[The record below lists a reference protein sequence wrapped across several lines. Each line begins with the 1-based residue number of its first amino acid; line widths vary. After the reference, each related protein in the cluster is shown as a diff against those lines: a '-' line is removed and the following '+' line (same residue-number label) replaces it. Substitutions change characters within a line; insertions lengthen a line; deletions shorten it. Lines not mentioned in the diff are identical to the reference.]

1 MKKPCTGKCSLY
13 IWGNHL
19 QMKLPPFLVF
29 FLFAFHAFS
38 QDAQTVRGTIIDKE
52 TKTPL
57 PGVVTLYRDSTMITG
72 ASADL
77 DGNYK
82 MENVPV
88 GRYMMRV
95 QYLGYLPATIPNI
108 IVNSGKENII
118 TVELEA
124 SVVQGEEVV
133 IEGSNKEGTVN
144 DFGTGSG
151 RQFSVEETNRYAG
164 SRGDPA
170 RMASNFAGVQGAD
183 DSRNDIVVRG
193 NSPSGV
199 LWRLEGV
206 DIPNPNHFAIEGTTG
221 GPVSILNNKVLSNSD
236 FFTGAFPAEYGNGI
250 AAAFDLR
257 MRNGNNQKYEF
268 TGQFGFLGT
277 ELCAEGPLNKTK
289 GSSFLVSYR
298 YSTLKLFDAM
308 NIPIGTGAVPNYQ
321 DGAFKLNFPM
331 KKGGN
336 LSFFGVGGISSINII
351 VSEYTEYSDEL
362 YGVDNRDQY
371 FKTGMGVGGIVYMK
385 PVNEK
390 TFFRV
395 VVAGSARY
403 SSAHHDLV
411 WRDTAFTLDSI
422 TPKMGYKNK
431 EDKISV
437 NFSVTHK
444 INSKNSF
451 KTGMTN
457 DLYINDL
464 IDSIHSEITYRFY
477 NRQDYHGTAAL
488 IQPYFQMKYKPN
500 DRTTIN
506 YGLHAQYFSQS
517 KSVSVEPRA
526 GIKWNASER
535 SSFNAGVG
543 LHSQTLPAY
552 IYYTQLPD
560 SAAPYVL
567 HNKNVDFIKSLH
579 GILGY
584 DQLVGKNMHIK
595 IETYYQYLYNV
606 PVEKK
611 SSSFSVL
618 NQGSGFSRFFP
629 DTLVNEGT
637 GYNAGVELTIE
648 KYFSSKFFFM
658 ATASLFDAKYKGS
671 DGILRNSDFN
681 THYAVNVLG
690 AREFKLSEK
699 QTLEAGLKLT
709 MAGKRY
715 YTPVD
720 TAASRLENDE
730 VLVDSLRNTKTFSKS
745 YFRLDARVVWK
756 LNTKHLTHEIGLD
769 LVNITN
775 RQNILGLT
783 YSPNPIH
790 PEADPVVEQYQLGFL
805 PLFYYKL
812 DF

>member
-1 MKKPCTGKCSLY
+1 MRNPVL
-13 IWGNHL
+13 IL
-19 QMKLPPFLVF
+19 ALV
-29 FLFAFHAFS
+29 LFSAVLSA
-38 QDAQTVRGTIIDKE
+38 QNTQTVRGKIVDKE

-57 PGVVTLYRDSTMITG
+57 PAVVTLFSDSTMVTG

-77 DGNYK
+77 EGNYK
-82 MENVPV
+82 MENVAV
-88 GRYMMRV
+88 GRYTLRV
-95 QYLGYLPATIPNI
+95 QYLGYLPVSIPNV

-118 TVELEA
+118 TVEMEQ

-133 IEGSNKEGTVN
+133 IEGTSKEGTVN

-221 GPVSILNNKVLSNSD
+221 GPVSILNNKTLANSD

-257 MRNGNNQKYEF
+257 MRNGNNEKFEF

-277 ELCAEGPLNKTK
+277 EINAEGPLNRTK

-298 YSTLKLFDAM
+298 YSTLKLFDAL
-308 NIPIGTGAVPNYQ
+308 NFPIGTGAVPNYQ

-336 LSFFGVGGISSINII
+336 LSFFGVGGVSKIDII

-371 FKTGMGVGGIVYMK
+371 FKTGMGVGGMVYMK
-385 PVNEK
+385 PVNDK

-395 VVAGSARY
+395 VLAGSSRY
-403 SSAHHDLV
+403 SAADHRLV
-411 WRDTAFTLDSI
+411 WRDTTFKLDSI
-422 TPKMGYKNK
+422 TAKMGYRNT
-431 EDKISV
+431 ESKISL
-437 NFSVTHK
+437 NFSVTHRISVK
-444 INSKNSF
+444 TSF
-451 KTGMTN
+451 KAGMVN

-464 IDSIHSEITYRFY
+464 IDSIHSEITNRFY
-477 NRQDYHGTAAL
+477 NRQDYHGTATL
-488 IQPYFQMKYKPN
+488 IQPYLQFKYKPT
-500 DRTTIN
+500 DRMTIN
-506 YGLHAQYFSQS
+506 YGVHAQYFSQS
-517 KSVSVEPRA
+517 KSVSVEPRVGA
-526 GIKWNASER
+526 RWSMTDKQSL
-535 SSFNAGVG
+535 NAGVG

-552 IYYTQLPD
+552 IYYTHLPD
-560 SAAPYVL
+560 SAPPYVL
-567 HNKNVDFIKSLH
+567 HNANVDFIKSLH

-584 DQLVGKNMHIK
+584 DLLVGKNTHIK
-595 IETYYQYLYNV
+595 VETYYQYLYNV

-637 GYNAGVELTIE
+637 GYNMGLEITIE
-648 KYFSSKFFFM
+648 KYFSKKFFFM
-658 ATASLFDAKYKGS
+658 ATASVFDAKYKGS

-690 AREFKLSEK
+690 AREFKLTEK

-720 TAASRLENDE
+720 TAASRLENDM
-730 VLVDSLRNTKTFSKS
+730 VLTDSLRNTKTFSSS
-745 YFRLDARVVWK
+745 YLRLDARVVWK
-756 LNTKHLTHEIGLD
+756 LNTKNLTHEIGLD
-769 LVNITN
+769 LLNVTN

-790 PEADPVVEQYQLGFL
+790 PEKDPVVEQYQLGFL